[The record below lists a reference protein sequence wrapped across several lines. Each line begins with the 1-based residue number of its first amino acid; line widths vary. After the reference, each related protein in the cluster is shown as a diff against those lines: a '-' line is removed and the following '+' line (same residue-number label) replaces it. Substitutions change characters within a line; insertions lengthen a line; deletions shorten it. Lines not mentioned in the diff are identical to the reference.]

1 MKLRSVFFLKDPF
14 QIIIVV
20 LITFVL
26 LLSGYLWMWHETT
39 ILNYKYIKSNSK
51 NVIQEISVR
60 LETLLYE
67 RSKDLAHLASL
78 FKNYDYEISE
88 ERFKTDAKGILAR
101 EKLFFVL
108 GKLNLNGIFE
118 IRVPSDTNK
127 SYKILNK
134 IPYSNYLKLLS
145 KKNISSVASYPEN
158 LNDTNSFIVILQA
171 IYNSDSSEIVGA
183 VAGVLLVNQ
192 IIGSVQGYSF
202 PSDYKLNIYID
213 NNILFSKKGQ
223 NIDKK
228 FFISGGS
235 AAINFQKMGRTWTIE
250 TVPPS
255 KGAVT
260 MPFVQNNRRLLLN
273 ILLSVVV
280 SALLGA
286 ALYLL
291 MRSKIIQDQLGESAQ
306 RYRLITENAKEVI
319 FRMSLPE
326 GKYEYISPACEIL
339 TGYTTHEFYCTS
351 NFLRTVLDPAF
362 VTKFDKNWDEIL
374 KGNVQPTYE
383 YKIIHK
389 NNEHY
394 WLNQK
399 NSLLKDEYGKPVAL
413 EGVISDNTI
422 QKTIEIERENL
433 IRELEEKNSDLERFI
448 YIISHELK
456 TPLITIKG
464 FLGYLEEEAMKGDL
478 LQLHQDIV
486 RIISATE
493 IMQRQL
499 NNLIEINRIGRNRS
513 KPENIDV
520 SELVLFILDNLN
532 PILDS
537 RGVRVEVEK
546 LPPVKGFKTEIQE
559 LFQNIIENAIRFTT
573 GQKDPFI
580 QIGCVDLDNERLF
593 FIKDNGIGIA
603 SQYKNRIFG
612 LFNKL
617 DPHSEG
623 TGAGLAIAKRV
634 VEHHGGWIKVESE
647 GPGKGSTFLFKL
659 PLV

>member
-1 MKLRSVFFLKDPF
+1 
-14 QIIIVV
+14 
-20 LITFVL
+20 
-26 LLSGYLWMWHETT
+26 
-39 ILNYKYIKSNSK
+39 
-51 NVIQEISVR
+51 
-60 LETLLYE
+60 
-67 RSKDLAHLASL
+67 
-78 FKNYDYEISE
+78 
-88 ERFKTDAKGILAR
+88 
-101 EKLFFVL
+101 
-108 GKLNLNGIFE
+108 
-118 IRVPSDTNK
+118 
-127 SYKILNK
+127 
-134 IPYSNYLKLLS
+134 
-145 KKNISSVASYPEN
+145 VASYPEN

-171 IYNSDSSEIVGA
+171 IYSSDSSEIVGA

-192 IIGSVQGYSF
+192 IIGSVQSASF
-202 PSDYKLNIYID
+202 PSDYQLNIYID
-213 NNILFSKKGQ
+213 HNILFTNKGQ
-223 NIDKK
+223 SNDKRP
-228 FFISGGS
+228 FLSGGS
-235 AAINFQKMGRTWTIE
+235 AAINFKKMGRTWTIE
-250 TVPPS
+250 TIPPS

-260 MPFVQNNRRLLLN
+260 MPFVQNNHRLLLN
-273 ILLSVVV
+273 IMLSIAV

-286 ALYLL
+286 ALFLL
-291 MRSKIIQDQLGESAQ
+291 MRSKKIQGQLGESAQ
-306 RYRLITENAKEVI
+306 RYRLITDNAKEII
-319 FRMSLPE
+319 FRMTLPE
-326 GKYEYISPACEIL
+326 GKYEYISPACEFL
-339 TGYTTHEFYCTS
+339 TGYTAHEFYSTP

-362 VTKFDKNWDEIL
+362 VTQFDKNWDEIL
-374 KGNVQPTYE
+374 KGNVQPSYE
-383 YKIIHK
+383 YRIIHK
-389 NNEHY
+389 NNNYY

-399 NSLLKDEYGKPVAL
+399 TSLLIDEYGKPVAL

-520 SELVLFILDNLN
+520 SELVFSILDNLK

-537 RGVRVEVEK
+537 RGIHIEVET
-546 LPPVKGFKTEIQE
+546 LPPVKGLKTEIQE
-559 LFQNIIENAIRFTT
+559 LFQNIIENAIRFTIN
-573 GQKDPFI
+573 QKDPLI
-580 QIGCVDLDNERLF
+580 QIGRVDLDNERLF

-634 VEHHGGWIKVESE
+634 VEHHGGWIRVESE